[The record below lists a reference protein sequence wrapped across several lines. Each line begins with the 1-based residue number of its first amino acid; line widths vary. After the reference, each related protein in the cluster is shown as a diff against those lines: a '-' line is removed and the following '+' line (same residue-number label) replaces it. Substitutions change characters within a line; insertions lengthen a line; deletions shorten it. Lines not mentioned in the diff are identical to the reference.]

1 MTTTERKFYFD
12 PDTLNAYKYETMKSK
27 YEFIR
32 HECEWGDEEDFKAVL
47 YDFERQVEE
56 LEIKELHEMM
66 DSWDK
71 SDLVIQLRQAW
82 REKNLFEQQLLD
94 LKHPRKYDYYI

>member
-1 MTTTERKFYFD
+1 MTTYEKKFCFNE
-12 PDTLNAYKYETMKSK
+12 DTLEAHKYETLQTK
-27 YEFIR
+27 YDFVR
-32 HECEWGDEEDFKAVL
+32 YECDWDGEEDFNAVL

-82 REKNLFEQQLLD
+82 REKNYIEKQLID